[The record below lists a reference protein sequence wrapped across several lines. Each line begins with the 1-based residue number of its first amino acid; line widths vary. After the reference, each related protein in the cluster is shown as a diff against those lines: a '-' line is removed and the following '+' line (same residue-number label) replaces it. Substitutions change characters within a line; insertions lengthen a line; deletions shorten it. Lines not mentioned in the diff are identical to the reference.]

1 MYTTKA
7 DLVAPTC
14 DPGTWKVK
22 TEESGFKVSL
32 GCLRSY
38 LKKKKKARNRERERE
53 RERERYFKI
62 TSEN

>member
-38 LKKKKKARNRERERE
+38 LKKKKMQETERERE
-53 RERERYFKI
+53 RERERDI
-62 TSEN
+62 LR